1 MFFNEVAKIQ
11 NYFFYIFARTNFKNM
26 AQEKFAVIGAG
37 HFGQAISLALS
48 EKGHEVLVIDNDIN
62 VIQEISEDV
71 AYAVCV
77 DATNKRALLNEN
89 ILNFDAVI
97 VSIGNDFVGRLL
109 CTANLL
115 DVGVKRIICRVM
127 GKSQR
132 TILEKMGITEF
143 LSPEDE
149 VGTLLAERLTN
160 PNMISYLQLPD
171 GYKIAE
177 VITPNRLIG
186 LSVGDINFRDNHRLS
201 LITIRRNFEEN
212 VAGKTDTKQHILGV
226 PDNKTIIQ
234 EGDVFVIFG
243 KEHDIDNF
251 IKINL

>member
-1 MFFNEVAKIQ
+1 
-11 NYFFYIFARTNFKNM
+11 M

-132 TILEKMGITEF
+132 TILEKMGIKSGVLRAVEGQSCSYIISFGF
-143 LSPEDE
+143 LKW
-149 VGTLLAERLTN
+149 
-160 PNMISYLQLPD
+160 ISTFRKMQL
-171 GYKIAE
+171 
-177 VITPNRLIG
+177 
-186 LSVGDINFRDNHRLS
+186 
-201 LITIRRNFEEN
+201 
-212 VAGKTDTKQHILGV
+212 
-226 PDNKTIIQ
+226 
-234 EGDVFVIFG
+234 
-243 KEHDIDNF
+243 
-251 IKINL
+251 

>member
-1 MFFNEVAKIQ
+1 
-11 NYFFYIFARTNFKNM
+11 M

-48 EKGHEVLVIDNDIN
+48 ERGHEVLVIDSDIN
-62 VIQEISEDV
+62 VIQDISEDV

-77 DATNKRALLNEN
+77 DATNQRALYNEN
-89 ILNFDAVI
+89 IQNFDVVI
-97 VSIGNDFVGRLL
+97 VAIGNDFIGRLL

-115 DVGVKRIICRVM
+115 DLGVKRIICRVM

-171 GYKIAE
+171 GYKVAE
-177 VITPNRLIG
+177 IITPNRLIG
-186 LSVGDINFRDNHRLS
+186 LSVGDIDFRENHKLS
-201 LITIRRNFEEN
+201 LITIRRNFEEL
-212 VAGKTDTKQHILGV
+212 VADRIDTRQHILGV
-226 PDNKTIIQ
+226 PDNKTVIR
-234 EGDVFVIFG
+234 EGDVFVLFG
-243 KEHDIDNF
+243 KDHDIDYF

>member
-1 MFFNEVAKIQ
+1 
-11 NYFFYIFARTNFKNM
+11 M

-48 EKGHEVLVIDNDIN
+48 ERGHEVLVIDSDIN
-62 VIQEISEDV
+62 VIQDISEDV

-77 DATNKRALLNEN
+77 DATNQRALYNEN
-89 ILNFDAVI
+89 IQNFDVVI
-97 VSIGNDFVGRLL
+97 VAIGNDFIGRLL

-115 DVGVKRIICRVM
+115 DLGVKRIICRVM

-143 LSPEDE
+143 LSPENE

-171 GYKIAE
+171 GYKVAE
-177 VITPNRLIG
+177 IITPSRLIG
-186 LSVGDINFRDNHRLS
+186 LSVGDIDFRENHKLS
-201 LITIRRNFEEN
+201 LITIRRNFEEL
-212 VAGKTDTKQHILGV
+212 VADKLDTRQHILGV
-226 PDNKTIIQ
+226 PDNKTVIQ
-234 EGDVFVIFG
+234 TGDVFVLFG
-243 KEHDIDNF
+243 KDHDIDYF